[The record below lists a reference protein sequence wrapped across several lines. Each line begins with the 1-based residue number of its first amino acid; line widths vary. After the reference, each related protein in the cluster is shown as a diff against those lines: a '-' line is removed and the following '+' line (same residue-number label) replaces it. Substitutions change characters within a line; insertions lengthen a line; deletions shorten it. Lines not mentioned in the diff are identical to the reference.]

1 MRKDAIITS
10 LQNAKVKFAVKLRE
24 RRAREHE
31 KLMLV
36 EGWDELS
43 LAQASGLKLQT
54 LFFCADLLSHTQSRA
69 VIEQARLAGAEVI
82 ETNQAVF
89 EKMAYREN
97 PDGLLGIAP
106 AWRLGLDDLHLSA
119 NPLLVVAEAVEKPG
133 NLGAILRSADAAGV
147 EAVIVCDPTTDVNNP
162 NVIRASRGARFTVP
176 IAKARG
182 AETIAWLAGRG
193 ITLLAAS
200 PRGTR
205 DYSQVNLTGPL
216 AIVVGTEAEGL
227 SPLWLEQAT
236 LRVRIPMR
244 GQVNSLNVATATAV
258 LLYEA
263 VRQRQAKG

>member
-1 MRKDAIITS
+1 MVITS
-10 LQNAKVKFAVKLRE
+10 LQNPKVKLAVKLRE

-31 KLMLV
+31 RLMLV

-54 LFFCADLLSHTQSRA
+54 LFFCADLFSHAHSPA
-69 VIEQARLAGAEVI
+69 VIQQAKRVGAEVI

-106 AWRLGLDDLHLSA
+106 ALRLGLNDLQLSA
-119 NPLLVVAEAVEKPG
+119 NPLLIVAEAVEKPG

-147 EAVIVCDPTTDVNNP
+147 DAVIVCDPATDVNNP
-162 NVIRASRGARFTVP
+162 NVIRASRGARFTVRV
-176 IAKARG
+176 AEATG
-182 AETIAWLAGRG
+182 AETIQWLAGRG

-200 PRGTR
+200 PQAKQVYTE
-205 DYSQVNLTGPL
+205 VNLTGPT
-216 AIVVGTEAEGL
+216 AIVVGAEDEGL
-227 SPLWLEQAT
+227 SPLWLEQAS
-236 LRVRIPMR
+236 VSARIPMR
-244 GQVNSLNVATATAV
+244 GQVNSLNVATATAL